1 MYYRC
6 QKTIE
11 DLSDIPERDDKYD
24 DDDDDDI
31 DCDYKVEG
39 NVKSAEKLSE
49 TLTSMNCS
57 PLKKIEKDR
66 KVGYGKRKFKEP
78 KDQLGSFFSDVI
90 PGLDDLS
97 ICNDCDVL
105 MRQVKEKL
113 DKCHTKEERIQ
124 LLTLIQNI
132 GLEKEQFPFLMSL
145 NATARN
151 IKKGILGIP
160 DSVHR
165 YGLSGDL

>member
-78 KDQLGSFFSDVI
+78 KDQLGSFFSDMI
-90 PGLDDLS
+90 PDLDDLT
-97 ICNDCDVL
+97 ICNGCDVL

-113 DKCHTKEERIQ
+113 DKCHTKEERVQ
-124 LLTLIQNI
+124 LLTLITEHWSRERAVSFFNVT
-132 GLEKEQFPFLMSL
+132 EC
-145 NATARN
+145 NC
-151 IKKGILGIP
+151 KKRQKKRR
-160 DSVHR
+160 V
-165 YGLSGDL
+165 Y